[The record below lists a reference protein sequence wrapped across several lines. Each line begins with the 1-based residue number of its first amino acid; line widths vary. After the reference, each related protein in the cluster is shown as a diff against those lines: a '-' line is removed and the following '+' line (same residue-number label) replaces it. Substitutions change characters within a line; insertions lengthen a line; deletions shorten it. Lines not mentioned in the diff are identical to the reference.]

1 MLSKEYVVG
10 FLFPLP
16 PAFEINIDVFLGMAS
31 AKTVLLT
38 HFHENYSYV
47 TSFWW
52 ERLVFPMTLFLVTA
66 KRIQE
71 SLGIQTSS
79 SFDRSVFLNLKPIPD
94 FFFAYIYGLI
104 FYLET
109 IGGVS

>member
-38 HFHENYSYV
+38 LVFHENYSYV
-47 TSFWW
+47 ASF
-52 ERLVFPMTLFLVTA
+52 
-66 KRIQE
+66 
-71 SLGIQTSS
+71 
-79 SFDRSVFLNLKPIPD
+79 
-94 FFFAYIYGLI
+94 
-104 FYLET
+104 
-109 IGGVS
+109 